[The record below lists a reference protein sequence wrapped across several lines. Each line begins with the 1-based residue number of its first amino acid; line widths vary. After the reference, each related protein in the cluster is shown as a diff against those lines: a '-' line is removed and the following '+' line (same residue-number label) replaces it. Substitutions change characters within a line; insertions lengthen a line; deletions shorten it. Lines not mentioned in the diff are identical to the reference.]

1 MSNTHCACC
10 TVCGRVRSS
19 RVLRRPESLLAYAAL
34 SSTCLYSL
42 SSTQVAVVVAVADIE
57 YTCNGGGGDGVTAA
71 VILPPHPDTSR
82 KIAVVGVHRCGLSGQ
97 DRVCAFLMRGIVD
110 AWAQTLISC
119 YSRNSRGRQEHDMTM
134 GLASG
139 TDYTKA
145 VRARSSN
152 SDCYVPRMPVGMI
165 RKTEHTVHTSSITSP
180 ERR

>member
-82 KIAVVGVHRCGLSGQ
+82 KIAVVGVHRCELSGQ
-97 DRVCAFLMRGIVD
+97 DRVCALPIRGID
-110 AWAQTLISC
+110 AWAQTLMSF
-119 YSRNSRGRQEHDMTM
+119 YSRNSRGRREHDMTM
-134 GLASG
+134 GLAFG
-139 TDYTKA
+139 TDYIKA
-145 VRARSSN
+145 TRARSSDF
-152 SDCYVPRMPVGMI
+152 DCYDPRMSVETI
-165 RKTEHTVHTSSITSP
+165 RKTEDTEHTSSIAST
-180 ERR
+180 ERRS